1 MNDLI
6 FEEYNLSLKH
16 NQLSNT
22 IVANPI
28 GLEEIDASSYW
39 IMESQLNNICKGQ
52 LLLDGLEAILPR
64 EVGDIDVG
72 PSWASSREEGTHAT
86 KQEDDQSI
94 QHMLLLMIL
103 RIFVIHEL

>member
-1 MNDLI
+1 MDL
-6 FEEYNLSLKH
+6 K
-16 NQLSNT
+16 Q
-22 IVANPI
+22 
-28 GLEEIDASSYW
+28 
-39 IMESQLNNICKGQ
+39 
-52 LLLDGLEAILPR
+52 ILPP